1 LTDTAALVVSILA
14 IHVALV
20 LALGR
25 FLSLLDHD
33 DPQTFAEVATPEE
46 IHLGF
51 SGFYFL
57 GNMKFLLYHI
67 IPKSYEFWQL
77 SADTTKY
84 ADRLRIATAVGIPL
98 QVGIIL
104 YFIFQ
109 QL

>member
-1 LTDTAALVVSILA
+1 MVLVLA
-14 IHVALV
+14 THVGLV

-25 FLSLLDHD
+25 FLTLLGRD
-33 DPQTFAEVATPEE
+33 DPKTFAEVATPEE
-46 IHLGF
+46 VHMGF

-67 IPKSYEFWQL
+67 IPKSYEFWEI
-77 SADTTKY
+77 STTTIKF
-84 ADRLRIATAVGIPL
+84 ADRLRLATALGIPL
-98 QVGIIL
+98 QAGIIL